1 MGGAKVFTAKD
12 FEGLSPEEMSAKFG
26 NDDVKP
32 KGKRN
37 APKTSK
43 NKMKMPQSNEMDSEN
58 IEL

>member
-1 MGGAKVFTAKD
+1 MGGAKLFTAKD

-32 KGKRN
+32 NGKRN
-37 APKTSK
+37 SPRSNKS
-43 NKMKMPQSNEMDSEN
+43 KMKVPLSSEKDSDN